1 MVNGMSKT
9 YGEKKDKTVHIVSL
23 ANLEINDQ
31 IFQTD
36 NPVFSVFIYS
46 YTTGEPVTDWLQC
59 PEPSKPV
66 STMITTW

>member
-1 MVNGMSKT
+1 MLNVECFTYFIVNGMSKT

-46 YTTGEPVTDWLQC
+46 YTTGEPVTD
-59 PEPSKPV
+59 
-66 STMITTW
+66 